1 MPKEGVQYVHIEP
14 VTTIANATYV
24 VPNAIYWEKSTG
36 RYLENTGSGWTDV
49 DPARLQ
55 QILDDKAYIDTPN
68 MDFLVYLNP
77 RAIFY
82 GLKVSFE
89 L

>member
-1 MPKEGVQYVHIEP
+1 LGKNERTVSIPPHLRRRQTRLQVGVRQLLLVCNVYP
-14 VTTIANATYV
+14 
-24 VPNAIYWEKSTG
+24 
-36 RYLENTGSGWTDV
+36 
-49 DPARLQ
+49 RLQ